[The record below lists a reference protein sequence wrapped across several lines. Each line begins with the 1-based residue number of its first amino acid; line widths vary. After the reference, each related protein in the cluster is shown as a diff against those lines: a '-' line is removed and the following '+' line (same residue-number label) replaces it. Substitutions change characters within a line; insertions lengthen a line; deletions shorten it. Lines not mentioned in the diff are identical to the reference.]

1 MYIFAFPMQHK
12 KTRSM
17 KFTKMHGTGNDYIYV
32 NGLVETIEN
41 PAEFAIQYSD
51 WHKGI
56 GSDGLVMILASE
68 TCDFRMRMFNAD
80 GSESEMCGNASRC
93 IGKYVYDKGLT
104 NKTTLTLET
113 LAGVKALQLF
123 IGADQKVEKVTVDMG
138 EPILDA
144 ALIPV
149 TSDKNRVINEP
160 LAFNSEIQYN
170 ITTVSMGNPHAVIF
184 TTDILQLD
192 LPKIGP
198 VIENATIFPRRTNT
212 EFIEVLTQNISGLK
226 NGKFCIFGRDE
237 ISNAIILR
245 NNEYIKIFDDLK
257 NIDSCNIAYIANDKQ
272 KMFKFVG
279 HSFRD
284 LRILTIATFSDF
296 SLSENGMIEIQ
307 LGRRNFEIIVNKKTL
322 KANSFMLKPLINS
335 YVIN

>member
-1 MYIFAFPMQHK
+1 
-12 KTRSM
+12 M

-32 NGLVETIEN
+32 NGLIETIEN

-51 WHKGI
+51 RHKGI

-68 TCDFRMRMFNAD
+68 NCDFRMRMFNAD

-113 LAGVKALQLF
+113 LAGVKVLQLF

-149 TSDKNRVINEP
+149 TSDKNRVMNEP
-160 LAFNSEIQYN
+160 VIFNSEIQYN

-212 EFIEVLTQNISGLK
+212 EFIEVLTNNDVKMRVWERGSGETMACGTGACASVVAGVLNGLISRRTTVELLG
-226 NGKFCIFGRDE
+226 GE
-237 ISNAIILR
+237 
-245 NNEYIKIFDDLK
+245 
-257 NIDSCNIAYIANDKQ
+257 
-272 KMFKFVG
+272 
-279 HSFRD
+279 
-284 LRILTIATFSDF
+284 LTIEWKEEDNHVYLTGGATTVF
-296 SLSENGMIEIQ
+296 EGEI
-307 LGRRNFEIIVNKKTL
+307 
-322 KANSFMLKPLINS
+322 
-335 YVIN
+335 

>member
-1 MYIFAFPMQHK
+1 
-12 KTRSM
+12 M
-17 KFTKMHGTGNDYIYV
+17 KFTKMHGTGNAYIYV

-51 WHKGI
+51 RHKGI

-113 LAGVKALQLF
+113 LAGVKVLQLF
-123 IGADQKVEKVTVDMG
+123 IGVDQKVEKVTVDMG

-198 VIENATIFPRRTNT
+198 VIENATIFTRRTNT
-212 EFIEVLTQNISGLK
+212 EFIEVLTNNHVKMRVWERGSGETMACGTGACASVVAGVLNGLISRRTTVELLG
-226 NGKFCIFGRDE
+226 GE
-237 ISNAIILR
+237 
-245 NNEYIKIFDDLK
+245 
-257 NIDSCNIAYIANDKQ
+257 
-272 KMFKFVG
+272 
-279 HSFRD
+279 
-284 LRILTIATFSDF
+284 LTIEWKEEDNHVYLTGGATTVF
-296 SLSENGMIEIQ
+296 EGEI
-307 LGRRNFEIIVNKKTL
+307 
-322 KANSFMLKPLINS
+322 
-335 YVIN
+335 

>member
-1 MYIFAFPMQHK
+1 
-12 KTRSM
+12 M

-41 PAEFAIQYSD
+41 PAEFSIQYSD
-51 WHKGI
+51 RHKGI
-56 GSDGLVMILASE
+56 GSDGLVMILASD

-113 LAGVKALQLF
+113 LAGVKVLQLF
-123 IGADQKVEKVTVDMG
+123 IGDDQKVEKVTVDMG

-149 TSDKNRVINEP
+149 TSDKNRVIDEP
-160 LAFNSEIQYN
+160 VTFNSEIQFN

-198 VIENATIFPRRTNT
+198 VIENAAIFPRRSNT
-212 EFIEVLTQNISGLK
+212 EFIEVLTNNHVKMRVWERGSGETMACGTGACASVVAGVLNGLISRRTTVELLG
-226 NGKFCIFGRDE
+226 GE
-237 ISNAIILR
+237 
-245 NNEYIKIFDDLK
+245 
-257 NIDSCNIAYIANDKQ
+257 
-272 KMFKFVG
+272 
-279 HSFRD
+279 
-284 LRILTIATFSDF
+284 LTIEWKEEDNHVYLTGGASTVF
-296 SLSENGMIEIQ
+296 EGEI
-307 LGRRNFEIIVNKKTL
+307 
-322 KANSFMLKPLINS
+322 
-335 YVIN
+335 

>member
-51 WHKGI
+51 RHKGI

-184 TTDILQLD
+184 TSDILQLD

-212 EFIEVLTQNISGLK
+212 EFIEVLTNNHVKMRVWERGSGETMACGTGACASVVAGVLNGLISRRTTVELLG
-226 NGKFCIFGRDE
+226 GE
-237 ISNAIILR
+237 
-245 NNEYIKIFDDLK
+245 
-257 NIDSCNIAYIANDKQ
+257 
-272 KMFKFVG
+272 
-279 HSFRD
+279 
-284 LRILTIATFSDF
+284 LTIEWKEEDNHVYLTGGATTVF
-296 SLSENGMIEIQ
+296 EGEI
-307 LGRRNFEIIVNKKTL
+307 
-322 KANSFMLKPLINS
+322 
-335 YVIN
+335 